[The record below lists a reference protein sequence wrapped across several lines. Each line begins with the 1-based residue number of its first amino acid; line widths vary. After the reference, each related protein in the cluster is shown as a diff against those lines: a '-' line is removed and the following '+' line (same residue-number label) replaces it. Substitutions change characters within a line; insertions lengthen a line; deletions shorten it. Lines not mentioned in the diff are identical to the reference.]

1 MAVKAYI
8 ALGSNL
14 ANPIQMVQNAIAALS
29 QLPQTQL
36 LQQSSLYKTKP
47 LGPQNQPDFINA
59 VVLITTNL
67 MALELLAQTQSV
79 QTRLGRTPGE
89 RWGARVIDLD
99 ILLYGDEAIN
109 SDKLTIPH
117 PGLCQREF
125 VLYPLAEI
133 APDLILP
140 TGQSILKLKTSC
152 NPRGITLVT
161 ERFINETNSDL
172 SRHF

>member
-1 MAVKAYI
+1 
-8 ALGSNL
+8 
-14 ANPIQMVQNAIAALS
+14 
-29 QLPQTQL
+29 
-36 LQQSSLYKTKP
+36 
-47 LGPQNQPDFINA
+47 
-59 VVLITTNL
+59 